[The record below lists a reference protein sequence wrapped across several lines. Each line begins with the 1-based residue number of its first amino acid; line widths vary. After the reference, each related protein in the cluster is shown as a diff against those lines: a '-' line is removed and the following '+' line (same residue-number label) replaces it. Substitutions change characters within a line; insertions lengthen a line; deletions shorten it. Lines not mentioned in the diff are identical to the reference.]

1 MAAQPLQQVPL
12 GQEAKEGA
20 TSSSSL
26 EEEIDKFQFEEEET
40 QVKAI
45 LISEAEEEADG
56 YSCVQTPAPIITY
69 VEDSSDN
76 EEKMAPKTGP
86 SLREHMKGRNK
97 VPSPQQAIKSKPLV
111 NLSPPPPQLP
121 ADLGLKPNPDLR
133 RKRLLEAPEEGEVGP
148 QKGSKQPMQSQ
159 DQRSRRSGS
168 VDSREELPMA
178 QVRHPTHTWSPKL
191 EVDGV
196 PIA

>member
-1 MAAQPLQQVPL
+1 MPL
-12 GQEAKEGA
+12 GQKAEEGA
-20 TSSSSL
+20 ASSSSL

-40 QVKAI
+40 QVEAI

-76 EEKMAPKTGP
+76 EEEMTPKTGP
-86 SLREHMKGRNK
+86 SLRELMKGRNK
-97 VPSPQQAIKSKPLV
+97 APSPQEASKFKPPV
-111 NLSPPPPQLP
+111 NSPPPPSQFP

-133 RKRLLEAPEEGEVGP
+133 RKRLPKAPEEGEVGL
-148 QKGSKQPMQSQ
+148 QKGSKQPRQSK

-168 VDSREELPMA
+168 VDS
-178 QVRHPTHTWSPKL
+178 
-191 EVDGV
+191 
-196 PIA
+196 